1 MTTFDM
7 AVILQKAVILNGII
21 AKGTPAERKLA
32 IQEFNELRPLI
43 EEVANSNPNALAH
56 RYIHNVF

>member
-21 AKGTPAERKLA
+21 AKGTPEERKLA

-43 EEVANSNPNALAH
+43 EKAIRML
-56 RYIHNVF
+56 

>member
-21 AKGTPAERKLA
+21 AKGSPKERKMA
-32 IQEFNELRPLI
+32 IMEFNELRPTI
-43 EEVANSNPNALAH
+43 ELLANSNPN
-56 RYIHNVF
+56 VFASRNTNGIF

>member
-21 AKGTPAERKLA
+21 AKGSPKERKMA
-32 IQEFNELRPLI
+32 IMEFNELRPTIELI
-43 EEVANSNPNALAH
+43 ANSNPN
-56 RYIHNVF
+56 VFTNRNTIGIF